1 VDSITLAPSERV
13 IVDVLFEKTG
23 DVTLKHIGPQ
33 QYTLGS
39 VTVENTPASPSYQ
52 QEYSPLGTNADMA
65 VATNLVREYS
75 AKDPDETIHLS
86 VTQPMM
92 GEMQAGGMMQ
102 HGSTVDG
109 IEWEDAMPMMN
120 AVTTKANTQWKLVDE
135 ASGKENMDIQY
146 AFTKGEKVKI
156 RIVND
161 RDSAHPMQHP
171 IHFHGQRFLV
181 LSVDGKPSTDLVWKD
196 TVLVPK
202 DTTVDILLDVTNPGD
217 WMIHCHIAEHL
228 TNGMMGMFTV
238 E

>member
-1 VDSITLAPSERV
+1 MLGSITVGNA
-13 IVDVLFEKTG
+13 
-23 DVTLKHIGPQ
+23 
-33 QYTLGS
+33 
-39 VTVENTPASPSYQ
+39 PASPSNQ
-52 QEYSPLGTNADMA
+52 QEFSPLGTNAEMA
-65 VATNLVREYS
+65 AATDLVREYS

-92 GEMQAGGMMQ
+92 GEMQHGGMMQ

-120 AVTTKANTQWKLVDE
+120 TVTTKANTQWKLIDE
-135 ASGKENMDIQY
+135 ASGKENMDIRY
-146 AFTKGEKVKI
+146 AFTKGDKIKI

-161 RDSAHPMQHP
+161 KDSAHPMQHP

-181 LSVDGKPSTDLVWKD
+181 LTVDGKPSKDLVWKD

-202 DTTVDILLDVTNPGD
+202 DTTADILLDVTNPGD

-228 TNGMMGMFTV
+228 SNGMMGTFTV